1 MDKLAFD
8 IYVGNK
14 MVYGQASNVIVVI
27 TPKFLIPK
35 GKCKLDGSL
44 LQNDSSYYFNS
55 LYDAGTFIA
64 DWMDLF
70 NYSNSIKATIYLNKL
85 SLHKV
90 YHGKEIL
97 NCLDKIDKNP
107 NREKILGFDEL

>member
-14 MVYGQASNVIVVI
+14 MVYGQANNVIVVI
-27 TPKFLIPK
+27 TPKFFIPK

-44 LQNDSSYYFNS
+44 LQNDSSYYFDS

-64 DWMDLF
+64 DWMDLL
-70 NYSNSIKATIYLNKL
+70 NCSNASKATIYLNKL

-90 YHGKEIL
+90 YRGKDIIG
-97 NCLDKIDKNP
+97 CLDKLDKNP
-107 NREKILGFDEL
+107 HREKILNFDEL